1 MHFLNAVNNSYVRV
15 FLINCQN
22 CLKETLVKLG
32 QAVKILIKFCTVFVK
47 RKTKTKIYNQL
58 FHSLYS

>member
-22 CLKETLVKLG
+22 CSKETLVKVG
-32 QAVKILIKFCTVFVK
+32 QAVKILIKFYIC
-47 RKTKTKIYNQL
+47 KTKNKNQKI
-58 FHSLYS
+58 